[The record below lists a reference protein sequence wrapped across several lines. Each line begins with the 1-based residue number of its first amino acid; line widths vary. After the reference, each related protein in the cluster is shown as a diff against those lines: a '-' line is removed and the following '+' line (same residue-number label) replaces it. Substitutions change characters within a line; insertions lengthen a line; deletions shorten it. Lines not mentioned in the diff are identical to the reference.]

1 MDLQASKFKRS
12 FLKFTEI
19 QEIDDVQPF
28 KELKNLRAVE
38 MAGDSMRPVIP
49 PKSILLI
56 SNDFKFS
63 AGNIYICRIKT
74 DITEEVSVKRVFRAD
89 YNNVVLKSYNSSLN
103 EDIFIPVTEMDGL
116 LLAEVKYII
125 KKPY

>member
-1 MDLQASKFKRS
+1 MDLQVSKFQRS
-12 FLKFTEI
+12 FLKFTDI

-28 KELKNLRAVE
+28 KELRNLRAVE

-56 SNDFKFS
+56 TNDFEFS
-63 AGNIYICRIKT
+63 AGKIYICLIKT
-74 DITEEVSVKRVFRAD
+74 DFTEEVSVKRVFPAD
-89 YNNVVLKSYNSSLN
+89 CNNVVLRSYNSSLN
-103 EDIFIPVTEMDGL
+103 GDIFIPVVEMGDV